1 MCGKNFQ
8 RRMME
13 LAYEEALK
21 AYKKN
26 EIPVGAIIELNGEVI
41 SKGHNLSIS
50 EPDPTAHAE
59 IIALRKAAEKL
70 QNYRLN
76 GASMYVTLEPCYM
89 CAAAIVHSRI
99 DNLVFAAIDEKTGAV
114 VSQGSYFDQSHV
126 NHKVSY
132 SQGELIKES
141 SDILKKFFEDK
152 RS

>member
-141 SDILKKFFEDK
+141 SDILRKFFEDK

>member
-1 MCGKNFQ
+1 
-8 RRMME
+8 ME

-21 AYKKN
+21 DYKKN
-26 EIPVGAIIELNGEVI
+26 EIPVWAIIELNGEVI

-141 SDILKKFFEDK
+141 SDILRKFFEDK

>member
-1 MCGKNFQ
+1 MCSKNFQ

-132 SQGELIKES
+132 SQGELVKES
-141 SDILKKFFEDK
+141 SDILRKFFVDK

>member
-1 MCGKNFQ
+1 MCSRNFQ

-13 LAYEEALK
+13 LAYKEALK

-41 SKGHNLSIS
+41 SKGHNLSMS

-59 IIALRKAAEKL
+59 IIALRRAAETL

-132 SQGELIKES
+132 SQGELVKES
-141 SDILKKFFEDK
+141 SDILRKFFVDK

>member
-141 SDILKKFFEDK
+141 SDILRKFFVDK

>member
-1 MCGKNFQ
+1 MCSRNFQ

-141 SDILKKFFEDK
+141 SDILRKFFEDK

>member
-1 MCGKNFQ
+1 
-8 RRMME
+8 
-13 LAYEEALK
+13 
-21 AYKKN
+21 
-26 EIPVGAIIELNGEVI
+26 
-41 SKGHNLSIS
+41 
-50 EPDPTAHAE
+50 
-59 IIALRKAAEKL
+59 
-70 QNYRLN
+70 
-76 GASMYVTLEPCYM
+76 MYVTLEPCYM

-141 SDILKKFFEDK
+141 SDILRKFFEDK

>member
-1 MCGKNFQ
+1 MK
-8 RRMME
+8 
-13 LAYEEALK
+13 LAYGEALK

-59 IIALRKAAEKL
+59 IITLRRAAEAL

-76 GASMYVTLEPCYM
+76 GASMYVTLEPCHM

-99 DNLVFAAIDEKTGAV
+99 DNLFFAAIDEKTGAV

-132 SQGELIKES
+132 SQGELVKES
-141 SDILKKFFEDK
+141 SDILKKFFVDK

>member
-1 MCGKNFQ
+1 
-8 RRMME
+8 ME

-59 IIALRKAAEKL
+59 IIALRRAAEIL

-141 SDILKKFFEDK
+141 SDILRKFFEDK

>member
-1 MCGKNFQ
+1 MCSKNFQ

-59 IIALRKAAEKL
+59 IIALRKAAKKL

-141 SDILKKFFEDK
+141 SDILRKFFEDK

>member
-1 MCGKNFQ
+1 MCSRNFQ

-59 IIALRKAAEKL
+59 IIALRKAAKKL

-114 VSQGSYFDQSHV
+114 VSQGSYFDQSH
-126 NHKVSY
+126 SP
-132 SQGELIKES
+132 
-141 SDILKKFFEDK
+141 
-152 RS
+152 

>member
-1 MCGKNFQ
+1 
-8 RRMME
+8 ME

-141 SDILKKFFEDK
+141 SDILRKFFEDK

>member
-1 MCGKNFQ
+1 MCSKNFQ

-141 SDILKKFFEDK
+141 SDILRKFFEDK

>member
-1 MCGKNFQ
+1 
-8 RRMME
+8 ME

-59 IIALRKAAEKL
+59 IIALRKAAKKL

-141 SDILKKFFEDK
+141 SDILRKFFEDK

>member
-1 MCGKNFQ
+1 
-8 RRMME
+8 ME

-59 IIALRKAAEKL
+59 IIALRKAAAKL
-70 QNYRLN
+70 QNYRVN

-99 DNLVFAAIDEKTGAV
+99 DNLVFAAIDEQTGAV

-141 SDILKKFFEDK
+141 SDILRKFFEDK

>member
-1 MCGKNFQ
+1 MCSRNFQ

-59 IIALRKAAEKL
+59 IIALRKAAKKL

-141 SDILKKFFEDK
+141 SDILRKFFEDK

>member
-59 IIALRKAAEKL
+59 IIALRKAAKKL

-141 SDILKKFFEDK
+141 SDILRKFFEDK

>member
-1 MCGKNFQ
+1 
-8 RRMME
+8 ME

-141 SDILKKFFEDK
+141 SDILRKFFVDK